1 MLCFRNTERKMLME
15 NDTKVII
22 KTFQELTN
30 KEVYELLKLRFK
42 VFVMEQGARYL
53 DPDGIDYFSIHIFI
67 KNDDE
72 SMAACVRIFPEEEK
86 GVWHIGRVIAASRGK
101 GVGKMILEVAAREAK
116 KHGASCLRLEG
127 QVRAIG
133 FYEKCGYSV
142 CSEPFDEAGIPHVKL
157 EMKL

>member
-1 MLCFRNTERKMLME
+1 MLME

-30 KEVYELLKLRFK
+30 KEVYELLKLRFQ
-42 VFVMEQGARYL
+42 VFIMEQEARYL
-53 DPDGIDYFSIHIFI
+53 DPDGIDYSSIHIFI

-72 SMAACVRIFPEEEK
+72 SIAACVRIFPEEEK
-86 GVWHIGRVIAASRGK
+86 GVWHVGRVIAASRGK
-101 GVGKMILEVAAREAK
+101 GVGKMILEAAAEEAK
-116 KHGASCLRLEG
+116 RQGASCLRLEG

-142 CSEPFDEAGIPHVKL
+142 SSEPFDEAGIPHVKL